1 VRSFIRLLVRVA
13 ALAVLVILLAGVPV
27 AVLLTVGAP
36 WPSAAQWRDAWQSR
50 TVDTGFVVHLGS
62 AMFLLLWSWFAV
74 TALAEMVRVTAA
86 RRDPERLAAMP
97 RGEGPVRWV
106 RGLVR
111 VAAIGSVS
119 ASALMTGL
127 AGHGLAAPGAAP
139 VVLPSGVATH
149 VVEPGDSYWAIADA
163 HLTTVFGRDPTPTE
177 VHMATEALMDWNVER
192 LGHRDPSLI
201 LPGETVLLE
210 PADAPASPAPVIAE
224 QVPMVGVPVVE
235 LPTVDAPVVDA
246 PAVVVPASVVTTV
259 PAPTPTTVAPSVAS
273 VPGPT
278 VVVDDAPSHDDGIG
292 VTELGAAVL
301 LSAGALAAVRGARR
315 RGLRA
320 SLPGDAV
327 VTPTFEQAR
336 TELQLRALHADERV
350 ARVDIALRAA
360 ARDLAAQHAAVL
372 AVWAGERGD
381 IRLHLRGA
389 AVPSDP
395 RWHLDVV
402 ECTWTLGAQ
411 VSLGDLGV
419 AAGDAL
425 QPCPA
430 LWHVGTT
437 PDGGDLYVDAE
448 AWGTVAVDTPNA
460 AGVLRAAVASFAY
473 SPFRDHAKLLV
484 AGVATDPRLPDVER
498 LGDMADA
505 LPVAVGAAAGVAL
518 AARRSSTLELRASAT
533 GELYEP
539 TLLVIDAPIDV
550 DQLVEIGGGRGLAV
564 LLCGDVDAACVLK
577 FDGARHV
584 VHPLGLEVR
593 PVGLDDT
600 QVSAVVDLV
609 DSAAAPITSM
619 PIAREVCSA
628 DDTFIDPTRLTYDD
642 PPWALMVKVLGPV
655 DVVAA
660 SRTRVEFDR
669 SKALELVV
677 WLSQHRKRPTR
688 SSARAD
694 LWDVGVRDAS
704 FANVV
709 SEARRSMA
717 RVVAPPDGDEWIGRT
732 LTDDLPLHP
741 LVVTDAELLALRTTA
756 ARSMPRP
763 AAMEVLRDGLALVT
777 DLPFAGT
784 SYLWPDAGGHTSS
797 LVLLATGAAAQLAE
811 WYLEADDIDGVFWAT
826 GQGLRVLPGHEEL
839 VALRMRAHAARGD
852 LAGVRQ
858 EWEAYERSLLA
869 DSWSLAAP
877 SPKLTTL
884 RRDLL
889 ATPAASGRR

>member
-1 VRSFIRLLVRVA
+1 MRSLIRFLVRVA
-13 ALAVLVILLAGVPV
+13 ALVAL
-27 AVLLTVGAP
+27 AVLLVGIPVALLFTVGAP
-36 WPSAAQWRDAWQSR
+36 WPSMVQWRDAWESR
-50 TVDTGFVVHLGS
+50 AVDAGFVVHLG
-62 AMFLLLWSWFAV
+62 AALFLVLWSWFAV
-74 TALAEMVRVTAA
+74 TALSEVGRVVAA
-86 RRDPERLAAMP
+86 RRDPDRLASMP
-97 RGEGPVRWV
+97 TGEGPTRWV

-111 VAAIGSVS
+111 VAAIGSMSVS
-119 ASALMTGL
+119 ALTGL
-127 AGHGLAAPGAAP
+127 AGHGLAAPGSEPGTVP
-139 VVLPSGVATH
+139 VGVAAH
-149 VVEPGDSYWAIADA
+149 VVEAGDSYWAIADA
-163 HLTTVFGRDPTPTE
+163 HLTTVLGRDPTPAE
-177 VHMATEALMDWNVER
+177 VHSATTALMEWNVDR
-192 LGHRDPSLI
+192 LGHADPALI
-201 LPGETVLLE
+201 VPGETVLLE
-210 PADAPASPAPVIAE
+210 PATPAAD
-224 QVPMVGVPVVE
+224 VPMPAVE
-235 LPTVDAPVVDA
+235 ESAMRAVDAP
-246 PAVVVPASVVTTV
+246 PAAATTALPSTTTPPPATE
-259 PAPTPTTVAPSVAS
+259 APTTTQLPTTTQAVPVAS
-273 VPGPT
+273 AT
-278 VVVDDAPSHDDGIG
+278 DAASSGQSDAGGLGIA
-292 VTELGAAVL
+292 ELGAAAL
-301 LSAGALAAVRGARR
+301 LSAGALAAVRASRR
-315 RGLRA
+315 RELRT
-320 SLPGDAV
+320 SLPGDVAAV
-327 VTPTFEQAR
+327 PTFEQAR
-336 TELQLRALHADERV
+336 TELQLRTLHADERV

-360 ARDLAAQHAAVL
+360 ARDLAAQHATVL
-372 AVWAGERGD
+372 AVWAGERGE

-389 AVPSDP
+389 AMPSDS
-395 RWHLDVV
+395 RWQLDVV
-402 ECTWTLGAQ
+402 DCTWSLGAA
-411 VSLGDLGV
+411 VSLGELGN
-419 AAGDAL
+419 AAGDAV

-437 PDGGDLYVDAE
+437 PDGGDLYLDVE
-448 AWGTVAVDTPNA
+448 AWGAVTVDSPNA

-484 AGVATDPRLPDVER
+484 AGVASDPRLPDVER
-498 LGDMADA
+498 LGDVADA

-518 AARRSSTLELRASAT
+518 AAVRASTLELRAAAA

-539 TLLVIDAPIDV
+539 TVLVLDAPVDV

-564 LLCGDVDAACVLK
+564 LLRGDVDAACVVR

-584 VHPLGLEVR
+584 VQPLGLEVL
-593 PVGLDDT
+593 PVGLDDG
-600 QVSAVVDLV
+600 QLSAVVDLV
-609 DSAAAPITSM
+609 EAATLPFATLSN
-619 PIAREVCSA
+619 AQEACAA
-628 DDTFIDPTRLTYDD
+628 DDSFVDPTRLSYDD

-660 SRTRVEFDR
+660 SGARVEFDR

-717 RVVAPPDGDEWIGRT
+717 RVAAPPDGDEWIGRT

-741 LVVTDAELLALRTTA
+741 LVVTDAELLALRVTA
-756 ARSMPRP
+756 ARSMPRG

-797 LVLLATGAAAQLAE
+797 LVLLATGAAALLAE
-811 WYLEADDIDGVFWAT
+811 WYLEGDDIDGVFWAT

-889 ATPAASGRR
+889 ATPAVTGPR